1 MNRFRERRCRAV
13 QTLAVLALSGTC
25 CSVMAAGVPTGP
37 AELAPTDLIGRLG
50 QSSLAIDVTG
60 DCRVSE
66 LDIILNAIA
75 ATQSVSDAD
84 GDGVLTYQD
93 RLADMEQLVRRSV
106 ADFDNDGLV
115 SDADVFHVLEVAAF
129 TGDVE
134 ADVNLD
140 GITDLSDVL
149 ITADR
154 VGIELAP
161 ATDQVAETL
170 LTYADYVRQFDAT
183 SLLATC
189 AGGTTASDH
198 SKSISETYPS
208 DHGSGFSGWY
218 PGNHM
223 FTITSEWPRLPRGHN
238 GVISQGTHFI
248 NFSQYQWPPNH
259 SYAVSKEWGVN
270 PGDHSSTLS
279 EEWKHQPDHRAEVSK
294 SWPPPEK
301 HDNSISR
308 TFPPNHKGDLS
319 AQRRPTPHATA
330 VSGTWHDGS
339 TSSNSHD
346 TAFSAKWPT
355 NHSKSVSGSWPGSQH
370 HGGVSAMWPPNHHSA
385 ASTTWPPQTFPQWPP
400 THFATVSADWGNPVP
415 GPWPVFPP
423 DHSWWTTATDVV
435 QLIPSGK

>member
-1 MNRFRERRCRAV
+1 MYRFREGRFQLAE
-13 QTLAVLALSGTC
+13 TLVLLALSGTC
-25 CSVMAAGVPTGP
+25 CSVLVASVPTGP
-37 AELAPTDLIGRLG
+37 VELTPTDLIGRLG

-75 ATQSVSDAD
+75 ATQSVSDAG

-93 RLADMEQLVRRSV
+93 RLSDMAQLVRRSV

-115 SDADVFHVLEVAAF
+115 SDADVVHVLGVAVF
-129 TGDVE
+129 SGGVE
-134 ADVNLD
+134 ADVDLD
-140 GITDLSDVL
+140 GMTGLSDVL

-154 VGIELAP
+154 VGMSVAA
-161 ATDQVAETL
+161 ATDQLAETL
-170 LTYADYVRQFDAT
+170 LTYADYVRQYDTA

-189 AGGTTASDH
+189 AGGATPRVH
-198 SKSISETYPS
+198 SISISETYPS
-208 DHGSGFSGWY
+208 DHGWGFSGWY
-218 PGNHM
+218 PANHM
-223 FTITSEWPRLPRGHN
+223 FTITSEWPRLPRHHN
-238 GVISQGTHFI
+238 GVISRGTHYI

-259 SYAVSKEWGVN
+259 SYAVSKGWGVN

-279 EEWKHQPDHRAEVSK
+279 QEWNHHPDHRAEVSK
-294 SWPPPEK
+294 SWPAPER

-319 AQRRPTPHATA
+319 AQRHPTPHGTA
-330 VSGTWHDGS
+330 VSGTWHDGA
-339 TSSNSHD
+339 TSSNSHG

-355 NHSKSVSGSWPGSQH
+355 NHSKSVSASWPGSQH

-400 THFATVSADWGNPVP
+400 THFATVSAEWGNPVP

-423 DHSWWTTATDVV
+423 DHSWLTTATTVV
-435 QLIPSGK
+435 PLIPSGN